1 MRKQSLL
8 LVILGMTLP
17 VPLFVVA
24 CHSDGGSTKAKAE
37 EIPSAQV
44 ATAQRGNLAHTL
56 SLAGQFQPY
65 QVVDV
70 HPKVTGFMAKINVD
84 IGDRVHKGQTLAVL
98 EVPELNAQLRGTG
111 FEMQQAKDEL
121 LRTQHEIKRAEA
133 IHSALHADYQRLLE
147 ASKAQPGLVAQQE
160 LDDAQSKDLSSES
173 QVDASKAAA
182 AGAQEHIQ
190 VAGADNER
198 VQALQNYTN
207 VTAPLDGVVV
217 WRYAD
222 TGALIQSGTNS
233 NEQDIPIV
241 RLSQSGLLRLRM
253 PIPEADVQFVHL
265 GDSMEVRVDAI
276 GRSFTGKIVRF
287 TRDVNFETRTME
299 TEVDVE
305 NRDLSIAPGMYA
317 NTQMQLAHANRV
329 ATMGQLAASIAHEV
343 NQPLAGIVMN
353 GNASLRWLALD
364 PPNLREAREA
374 ISRVIRDG
382 KRAGDVIA
390 RIRAMFKKTAKVNEQ
405 FDINDTIREVLA
417 LTRNEMQKNSIALRL
432 HLPADLPPVVGDRVQ
447 VQQVLM
453 NLILNAIEAM
463 NPIQNRVRM
472 LVIKTSG
479 NGNGEVRVELQDSG
493 VGLDPAAAER
503 IFDSFHSTK
512 PGGMGMGL
520 SISRSIVENHAGRLW
535 ATANNGCGATF
546 QFTLS
551 TQAPRSQAQVKS

>member
-317 NTQMQLAHANRV
+317 NTQMQLAHADNV
-329 ATMGQLAASIAHEV
+329 TTIPVE
-343 NQPLAGIVMN
+343 
-353 GNASLRWLALD
+353 ALV
-364 PPNLREAREA
+364 L
-374 ISRVIRDG
+374 
-382 KRAGDVIA
+382 KGDKQTVYCLDSEN
-390 RIRAMFKKTAKVNEQ
+390 RIR
-405 FDINDTIREVLA
+405 IRTVPVGLRGSKLA
-417 LTRNEMQKNSIALRL
+417 EIKGGLET
-432 HLPADLPPVVGDRVQ
+432 GDRVVIGGQ
-447 VQQVLM
+447 ENYTEGERVTP
-453 NLILNAIEAM
+453 ILTQEPASE
-463 NPIQNRVRM
+463 VVHESGG
-472 LVIKTSG
+472 VIDLK
-479 NGNGEVRVELQDSG
+479 
-493 VGLDPAAAER
+493 AE
-503 IFDSFHSTK
+503 S
-512 PGGMGMGL
+512 
-520 SISRSIVENHAGRLW
+520 EE
-535 ATANNGCGATF
+535 NNGGA
-546 QFTLS
+546 
-551 TQAPRSQAQVKS
+551 K